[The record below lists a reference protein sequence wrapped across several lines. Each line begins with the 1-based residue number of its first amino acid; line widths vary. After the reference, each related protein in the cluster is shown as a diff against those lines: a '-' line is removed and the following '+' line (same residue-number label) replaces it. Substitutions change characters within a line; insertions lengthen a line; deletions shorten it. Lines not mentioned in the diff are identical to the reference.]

1 MTETL
6 QHLQTRFAAHLRD
19 PQHNAAPGHIPDAR
33 MQVYRELYFNNLQSL
48 LAANFPVIKRTLGPA
63 RWQEYVRAFC
73 RDHRAHTP
81 LFTEIGQEF
90 IHYLDAAPIDSDA
103 PWLLELAHYEWIEL
117 ALQISDAPLP
127 AHDPDGDLL
136 DGVPVCS
143 PWCRALA
150 YQWPVHCIGPDHQP
164 TRLPAQPTLLLA
176 RRQADGSVAFSE
188 LSPLLYRLLERL
200 EQEPGP
206 SGRRQLQALAAEAG
220 VAADADFIASGVA
233 MLHQLHARGCLPGT
247 KPLLPPA

>member
-6 QHLQTRFAAHLRD
+6 QQLQTRFAAHLRD
-19 PQHNAAPGHIPDAR
+19 PEHNSAPGYIPDAR
-33 MQVYRELYFNNLQSL
+33 MQVYRELYFNNIQSL

-63 RWQEYVRAFC
+63 RWLERVRTFC

-90 IHYLDAAPIDSDA
+90 IHFLDATPIDTDS

-127 AHDPDGDLL
+127 AHDPGGDLL

-143 PWCRALA
+143 PWIRALA
-150 YQWPVHCIGPDHQP
+150 YQWPVHRIGPEYQP
-164 TRLPAQPTLLLA
+164 TQVPAQPTLLLA
-176 RRQADGSVAFSE
+176 RRQADGSITFSE

-200 EQEPGP
+200 EHEPELG
-206 SGRRQLQALAAEAG
+206 GRQQLHALAAEAG
-220 VAADADFIASGVA
+220 IAADAAFIANGAA
-233 MLHQLHARGCLPGT
+233 MLEQLRARGCLLGIR
-247 KPLLPPA
+247 